1 MGAFEEMVRGTATEA
16 APWYVVPADQKWF
29 SRLVVAA
36 AIVERLEAID
46 PKFPKLDEAELRDIA
61 ALRAALGGGKA

>member
-1 MGAFEEMVRGTATEA
+1 
-16 APWYVVPADQKWF
+16 VPADQKWF

-46 PKFPKLDEAELRDIA
+46 PKFPKLDEAEQRDIA

>member
-1 MGAFEEMVRGTATEA
+1 
-16 APWYVVPADQKWF
+16 VPADQKWF